1 MTIAAELLTELKD
14 SGVQLSLADGELE
27 LQPFS
32 KVTQQQ
38 VVLLEENGQV
48 IEQLVE
54 LQEWQNAI
62 EEDTEDFL
70 NDGGGSE
77 HFGEYFDQWY
87 AREELLRNVLGYE
100 GCIHGSGKSC
110 PDFVVRCES
119 CTPKQKKR
127 RYKSL

>member
-1 MTIAAELLTELKD
+1 MTTAAELLTELKE
-14 SGVQLSLADGELE
+14 SGVQLRLTDGELE

-38 VVLLEENGQV
+38 VVLLEENGKV
-48 IEQLVE
+48 LEQLVE

-77 HFGEYFDQWY
+77 DFGEYFDQWY

-110 PDFVVRCES
+110 PDFVVRCEN
-119 CTPKQKKR
+119 CIPKQKKR

>member
-1 MTIAAELLTELKD
+1 MSNAAELLTELQD
-14 SGVQLSLADGELE
+14 SGVQLRLADGELE
-27 LQPFS
+27 LSPFS
-32 KVTQQQ
+32 KVTGDQ

-48 IEQLVE
+48 LEQLVE
-54 LQEWQNAI
+54 LQEWQKAL

-70 NDGGGSE
+70 NGGGSE
-77 HFGEYFDQWY
+77 DFGTYFDQWY

-119 CTPKQKKR
+119 CTPKPKKR
-127 RYKSL
+127 RYKTL